1 MENYRWFED
10 RKPKLE
16 NQVRIPITTG
26 SIYRRAYRLINF
38 VQQKIVFIYIYIAL
52 RIGKKKLSQWMERS
66 QGITAWELVMERR
79 SCSFS
84 CSAARLC
91 SLETMSYFFLALSFL
106 SPLSFSS
113 NQLCKALRLFKRE
126 GDELSNR
133 YDLLLAYHMTASVS
147 SQQNTIQTLPQLTKL
162 PFGNSESIFILNK
175 CLKKSK
181 RK

>member
-1 MENYRWFED
+1 MDGKASGNYSMRVG
-10 RKPKLE
+10 
-16 NQVRIPITTG
+16 NGT
-26 SIYRRAYRLINF
+26 
-38 VQQKIVFIYIYIAL
+38 
-52 RIGKKKLSQWMERS
+52 KKLQLLMQCCPLVLSRNH
-66 QGITAWELVMERR
+66 EL
-79 SCSFS
+79 
-84 CSAARLC
+84 L
-91 SLETMSYFFLALSFL
+91 FLSLSFL

-133 YDLLLAYHMTASVS
+133 YDLLLASHMTASVS

-175 CLKKSK
+175 CFKKSK